1 MHTARNVRE
10 GHLTGSRVYTQIAD
24 RIRERILTGLY
35 AAGAS
40 MPSEAALSA
49 EFRVARNTMRRALRT
64 LEADGLI
71 VTAPSKGRIVK
82 PDGQEVIAVYRYQ
95 VIAGD
100 LRRQIERG
108 DLAPGDSVPSVA
120 ELRWLYDTSRNT
132 VRQALGELEREG
144 LIMSRPGKRRFVG
157 SPE

>member
-1 MHTARNVRE
+1 MRTARNVRE
-10 GHLTGSRVYTQIAD
+10 GHLTGWRVYTQIAD
-24 RIRERILTGLY
+24 RVRERILTGLY
-35 AAGAS
+35 AAGTS
-40 MPSEAALSA
+40 LPSEAALSA
-49 EFRVARNTMRRALRT
+49 EFRVARNTVRRALRT

-82 PDGQEVIAVYRYQ
+82 TEGQEVTAVYRYQ

-108 DLAPGDSVPSVA
+108 DLAPGDTVPSVA

-132 VRQALGELEREG
+132 VRQALAELQQEG
-144 LIMSRPGKRRFVG
+144 LIMSRPGKRRFVR
-157 SPE
+157 SRE

>member
-1 MHTARNVRE
+1 MHTAHNVRG
-10 GHLTGSRVYTQIAD
+10 GHLTGWRVYTQIAE
-24 RIRERILTGLY
+24 RVRERITAGVY

-40 MPSEAALSA
+40 LPSEAALSA
-49 EFRVARNTMRRALRT
+49 EFRVARNTVRRALHA

-82 PDGQEVIAVYRYQ
+82 AERQEITAVYRYQ
-95 VIAGD
+95 MIAGD

-108 DLAPGDSVPSVA
+108 DLVPGDTVPTVA

-144 LIMSRPGKRRFVG
+144 LIMSRPGKRRLVR